1 MTILIMI
8 IILQLTIALV
18 VIFVLKH
25 FLDRELEKAA
35 IEKLM
40 SLKAN
45 ADLKVVNIYHAKPLT
60 LNIEGEFRA
69 LVKNKFS
76 GSEIIFEQISN
87 LKGGLIIKA
96 ADEVLD
102 FSVSSR
108 LENLWS

>member
-1 MTILIMI
+1 MIPLIILIF
-8 IILQLTIALV
+8 LQLTIALV
-18 VIFVLKH
+18 IIFVLKRL
-25 FLDRELEKAA
+25 LDRELEKAA

-45 ADLKVVNIYHAKPLT
+45 ADVKVVNIYHAKPLT
-60 LNIEGEFRA
+60 LNVEEEFKS
-69 LVKNKFS
+69 LVKNKFV
-76 GSEIIFEQISN
+76 GSEIVFERISN
-87 LKGGLIIKA
+87 LRGGLIIKA